1 MRRRA
6 LLASL
11 SPLALAGFVGLVA
24 LALDPET
31 TVRLATELG
40 RSAVETGRG
49 IASYLR
55 RAAPISTGLFAL
67 FAWVAAGSV
76 RAVFAHSD
84 PVETRS
90 TAELVFALVASAGIP
105 LVAVFA
111 RDRPVVVVGSGVVF
125 LAAAGAVFAG
135 RSGTEG
141 VLTGSLYAVAPI
153 ALGAGVADAL
163 VGSAV
168 ARTASVALPL
178 AVGYALGV
186 ASARGRYRL
195 GAAVSAVAFAV
206 PVWFYFPPAAEAT
219 GFQFWTVALAVGFAL
234 VATALSLPFAAIG
247 YATTRTADARTSAR
261 GGVRQAESSD

>member
-11 SPLALAGFVGLVA
+11 SPLALAGLVGLFA

-31 TVRLATELG
+31 TVRLATQLG
-40 RSAVETGRG
+40 RSIVETGRG

-55 RAAPISTGLFAL
+55 RAAPISTALFAV
-67 FAWVAAGSV
+67 FAWVAAGTF
-76 RAVFAHSD
+76 RAFFVHRD

-111 RDRPVVVVGSGVVF
+111 RDRPVVVVGTGVVF
-125 LAAAGAVFAG
+125 LAAAGAILAG
-135 RSGTEG
+135 RSNTEG
-141 VLTGSLYAVAPI
+141 VVTGSLYATAPI
-153 ALGAGVADAL
+153 ALGAAVAYAF
-163 VGSAV
+163 VGPSV
-168 ARTASVALPL
+168 ARTSSLALPL

-186 ASARGRYRL
+186 ASAHGRHRL
-195 GAAVSAVAFAV
+195 GAAVSTVAFAV
-206 PVWFYFPPAAEAT
+206 PVWVYFPPAAEAS
-219 GFQFWTVALAVGFAL
+219 GFQVGTVALAVGFAL

-247 YATTRTADARTSAR
+247 YATARTTGA
-261 GGVRQAESSD
+261 SSTAT

>member
-40 RSAVETGRG
+40 RSIVDTGRG

-55 RAAPISTGLFAL
+55 RAAPISTAL
-67 FAWVAAGSV
+67 FAVFAWLSAGSF
-76 RAVFAHSD
+76 RAFFVHKD

-90 TAELVFALVASAGIP
+90 TAELVFALVASASIP

-111 RDRPVVVVGSGVVF
+111 RDRPLVVVGTGVVF
-125 LAAAGAVFAG
+125 LAAAGAIFAG
-135 RSGTEG
+135 RSNTDG
-141 VLTGSLYAVAPI
+141 VVTGSLYAMAPV
-153 ALGAGVADAL
+153 ALGGAVAYAL
-163 VGSAV
+163 VGPNV
-168 ARTASVALPL
+168 ARTSALALPL

-186 ASARGRYRL
+186 ASAHGRHRL
-195 GAAVSAVAFAV
+195 GAAVSTVAFAI
-206 PVWFYFPPAAEAT
+206 PVWMYFPPAAEAS
-219 GFQFWTVALAVGFAL
+219 GFELWTVALAIGFAL

-247 YATTRTADARTSAR
+247 YAATRNGVANQSAPGDARTAD
-261 GGVRQAESSD
+261 Q